1 MRTKT
6 KKFLF
11 GLLSFA
17 LVLTWFQGKPVLANS
32 EEDFIWE
39 ETEYGTARIIDYVG
53 NKKDVVIPR
62 ELGGLPVTEI
72 GYKDAFITNIRP
84 FSNKG
89 LTSVIIPDTVQYI
102 GAHAFSFNNITR
114 VVIPDSV
121 IQIGTAAFLGNGLE
135 EVILSNNLKMLAF
148 ASFANNKIRE
158 LVIPDG
164 VEILAMAEFAFNEL
178 ERVVMSKNIQ
188 IIGDLTFVGNNLK
201 EVFIPK
207 SVVSLS
213 PFAYGI
219 NPLEKIVVESPF
231 VNLYFE
237 GFEGGFEFGGE
248 VYDELGAFYDFVS
261 DIDISTFDNFMNA
274 WENDQIKL
282 RSFDHLVIYG
292 HENARIYAQKIG
304 YTFYDFSEYQPE
316 PEPEQPSEESATK
329 QQDVNIEILGDGL
342 SLETS
347 PIQSFGNIAL
357 KGEPKTYKTSF
368 ESPIKIKD
376 LRGTHEGW
384 TLSVQASQFTN
395 EKGYK
400 LPKGSMTL
408 DGVKTVNGESEI
420 NVHLNQTTV
429 IDDGSVIVAHANEGQ
444 GMGAVEL
451 IFNDDAI
458 GLTIDPATAKLGTY
472 TSTIT
477 WTLQAT
483 PIAD

>member
-1 MRTKT
+1 MNS
-6 KKFLF
+6 KFKRFLLS
-11 GLLSFA
+11 LLSFT
-17 LVLTWFQGKPVLANS
+17 LVFTWFQGKPVLAANS

-53 NKKDVVIPR
+53 TKKDVVIPR

-72 GYKDAFITNIRP
+72 GDINLLVTEAGP

-102 GAHAFSFNNITR
+102 GAHAFSFNNLTK

-121 IQIGTAAFLGNGLE
+121 IAIGYAAFINNSLE
-135 EVILSNNLKMLAF
+135 EVILSNNLKVLGLVT
-148 ASFANNKIRE
+148 FANNKIRE
-158 LVIPDG
+158 LVIPDS
-164 VEILAMAEFAFNEL
+164 VEILALAEFAFNEL

-188 IIGDLTFVGNNLK
+188 MIGELTFVGNNLK

-207 SVVSLS
+207 SIVSLS
-213 PFAYGI
+213 PFAYGL

-231 VNLYFE
+231 INMYEPE
-237 GFEGGFEFGGE
+237 GLFKFGVE
-248 VYDELGAFYDFVS
+248 TYDELGLFNDFVS
-261 DIDISTFDNFMNA
+261 DVDLSTFDNFMNA
-274 WENDQIKL
+274 YENDQIKL
-282 RSFDHLVIYG
+282 KSFDHLVIYG
-292 HENARIYAQKIG
+292 HENAKIYADKFG
-304 YTFYDFSEYQPE
+304 YTFYDLSEYQPE
-316 PEPEQPSEESATK
+316 LEPEQPSEESATN

-357 KGEPKTYKTSF
+357 KGEPKTHKTSF

-420 NVHLNQTTV
+420 NVHLNQTTI